1 MISNKTAVITGVGG
15 QDGIHLAGQ
24 LLEQGWTVIGI
35 CRRSSQPRNYLQ
47 NLINKGL
54 IIVEGDITD
63 QVSIQNILQKY
74 RPEHIYG
81 LAAQSHV
88 ATSFEQPFYTL
99 DATGRAVLVMLESIR
114 AVSPKS
120 KFYNAASSEMFGSMY
135 SLSVDYDMYT
145 TTEHFN
151 IKTDG
156 DATCKFTANY
166 VQRDIDK
173 YNVGAINTYLPYQD
187 ESTPFR
193 PQSPYGIAKLA
204 GYHYTRLYRESYGLF
219 ASSGILFNHEG
230 ENRSLTFVT
239 RKITN
244 YVARLKLWKSIQEEN
259 EKSSGIDYV
268 YNLPEDMISVIR
280 NNKNNEPYGHKD
292 AWLFGCKFPKLHLGN
307 LDAKRDWMWAGDAT
321 RAMKLILDADTP
333 DDYVVGTGIT
343 TSIRDFAKMAFE
355 EIGENWEN
363 CVITDES
370 LVRPAEVD
378 YLRANP
384 TKIKEKLGWAPT
396 LSVSELC
403 KKMVQH
409 DIERVNLKYKNYG
422 DI

>member
-1 MISNKTAVITGVGG
+1 MINKQVAVITGVGG

-24 LLEQGWTVIGI
+24 LLEQGWKVVGI

-47 NLINKGL
+47 NLINRGL
-54 IIVEGDITD
+54 IVVEGDITD
-63 QVSIQNILQKY
+63 QVSIQKILLEYK
-74 RPEHIYG
+74 PEHVYG

-99 DATGRAVLVMLESIR
+99 DATGRAVLVMLESILSS
-114 AVSPKS
+114 SPES

-135 SLSVDYDMYT
+135 SLSTDYDMFST
-145 TTEHFN
+145 VEHYN
-151 IKTDG
+151 IKVDG
-156 DATCKFTANY
+156 NTTCESSANWT
-166 VQRDIDK
+166 QRDIDK
-173 YNVGAINTYLPYQD
+173 HRPGTVNTYLPYQD
-187 ESTPFR
+187 ENTPFR

-219 ASSGILFNHEG
+219 AASGILFNHEG

-244 YVARLKLWKSIQEEN
+244 YVARLRLAKQQGVVNLIEKLS
-259 EKSSGIDYV
+259 
-268 YNLPEDMISVIR
+268 
-280 NNKNNEPYGHKD
+280 
-292 AWLFGCKFPKLHLGN
+292 LGN

-321 RAMKLILDADTP
+321 RAMKCILDADKP

-355 EIGENWEN
+355 QIGENWEN
-363 CVITDES
+363 HVITDPS
-370 LVRPAEVD
+370 LIRPAEVD

-396 LSVSELC
+396 LSISELC
-403 KKMVQH
+403 KRMVEH
-409 DIERVNLKYKNYG
+409 DIQRVNLKYQNYG